1 MLRTYQLLLSQLDV
15 AVLVVDYQLRYTVVG
30 GALLADLG
38 IRSEQVEGRHA
49 GDVVGLAPDT
59 TVLVKAFQSAL
70 DGLLSR
76 FEYRPNGGFIYETH
90 VRPLR
95 DESGRIVA
103 AMAVTR
109 NITEQRSRE
118 SGLRRV
124 STIDP
129 LTQLATRTALT
140 SFVEDLTVRE
150 RPASLICLDLDAF
163 KAVNDTYG
171 HGVGDQVLRE
181 TGRRILG
188 LVRNGDV
195 AARMGGDE
203 FVIVLP
209 GAPLAAANDAA
220 DRLRTAITAPIEL
233 VGLTVRVGCSCGVVE
248 RVESES
254 AESWLHR
261 GDLAMY
267 AFKTQPV
274 NLEK

>member
-15 AVLVVDYQLRYTVVG
+15 AVLVVDYQLHYTVAG
-30 GALLADLG
+30 GALLGDLG
-38 IRSEQVEGRHA
+38 LRPEQVEGR
-49 GDVVGLAPDT
+49 DVRSIEGLAPDT
-59 TVLVKAFQSAL
+59 TVLERAFQSAL

-76 FEYRPNGGFIYETH
+76 FEYRPTGGFIYETH

-109 NITEQRSRE
+109 NITEQRRRE
-118 SGLRRV
+118 SGLRR
-124 STIDP
+124 SSAIDP
-129 LTQLATRTALT
+129 LTQLATRTALV

-150 RPASLICLDLDAF
+150 RQASLICLDLDDF

-171 HGVGDQVLRE
+171 HSVGDQVLRE
-181 TGRRILG
+181 TGRRILN
-188 LVRNGDV
+188 LIRNGDV

-209 GAPLAAANDAA
+209 GASLSDTTDAA
-220 DRLRTAITAPIEL
+220 QRIRSAVSTPIEL
-233 VGLTVRVGCSCGVVE
+233 VGLTVQVGCSFGVAE
-248 RVESES
+248 RAMEES

-267 AFKTQPV
+267 AYKTKSV
-274 NLEK
+274 DLEA